1 MDVDGLLAAHDALW
15 EQRTGVLREWQA
27 ALRRSEQAAARQ
39 QRHTVAREAALVRAS
54 GGLSARQRAWAQQ
67 RETRPVSGARKRVQR
82 QVLVTWLYR
91 RSRVD
96 DIAARWTP
104 VLKADDAAVAEA
116 ARTLAQ
122 ATVRLL
128 ERWGKNAPAATG
140 RTVRQLRSL
149 ARQPSPSRLPRAS

>member
-1 MDVDGLLAAHDALW
+1 M
-15 EQRTGVLREWQA
+15 
-27 ALRRSEQAAARQ
+27 
-39 QRHTVAREAALVRAS
+39 
-54 GGLSARQRAWAQQ
+54 
-67 RETRPVSGARKRVQR
+67 SGARKRVQR

-96 DIAARWTP
+96 DVAARWTP

-122 ATVRLL
+122 ATARLL
-128 ERWGKNAPAATG
+128 ERWGKDAPVATG

>member
-1 MDVDGLLAAHDALW
+1 M
-15 EQRTGVLREWQA
+15 
-27 ALRRSEQAAARQ
+27 
-39 QRHTVAREAALVRAS
+39 
-54 GGLSARQRAWAQQ
+54 
-67 RETRPVSGARKRVQR
+67 SGARKRVQR

-96 DIAARWTP
+96 DVAARWTP

-122 ATVRLL
+122 ATARLL
-128 ERWGKNAPAATG
+128 ERWGKDAPAATG

-149 ARQPSPSRLPRAS
+149 ARQPYAVAAATRQLNAFTQGDAYPPGSLLFPGAGRAHPQPGDARRPREAPGWQWTTPTREV